1 MGDPRRQRKK
11 FVTPMHPWYG
21 PRIQEEKVL
30 LKDYGLKN
38 KREIWKMSSILR
50 RFKVQAKNLTARDDE
65 QAKKEGQL
73 LIAKLNRLNLVSP
86 KAKMDDVLSL
96 TLKDILDRRLQTIV
110 FNRGLARSIKQARQ
124 LIVHGHILVGDKK
137 VNVPSYLV
145 LAGEEDKIAFDPNS
159 SFADAEHPE
168 RAVPKKPEVKT
179 QLTLEKKEEKKEEVK
194 EEKKAE
200 KKAKKEKP
208 KKASDK
214 KDKKVKDDSTK

>member
-65 QAKKEGQL
+65 QATKEGQL
-73 LIAKLNRLNLVSP
+73 LISKLNRLGLVSP
-86 KAKMDDVLSL
+86 KAKMDDVLGL

-110 FNRGLARSIKQARQ
+110 YNRGLAKSIKQARQ
-124 LIVHGHILVGDKK
+124 LIVHGHIFVGDKK
-137 VNVPSYLV
+137 INVPSYLV
-145 LAGEEDKIAFDPNS
+145 LADEEDKVNFDPES
-159 SFADAEHPE
+159 PFSDAEHPE
-168 RAVPKKPEVKT
+168 RVAPKKPEVKT
-179 QLTLEKKEEKKEEVK
+179 QLTLEKKEEKKEEK
-194 EEKKAE
+194 QEKKVE
-200 KKAKKEKP
+200 KKEKKEKT
-208 KKASDK
+208 KKAPAK
-214 KDKKVKDDSTK
+214 KDKKEKDESAK